1 MPSLALPL
9 LILLAVASSLPAVAC
24 GAPEPDRIVGLDG
37 RGEIRLA
44 SGRRAVLAGIHLPDE
59 DPWRGA
65 ALARLREREDVSV
78 TRLAAEDR
86 WGRAPVRAEA
96 EGLDL
101 ARGLVE
107 GGLAAADPASLPEGC
122 PGPPAASRFAAELLA
137 LEAAARER
145 GLGLWRADRYKPVA
159 AEDEEGVRARAGRF
173 ALVEGRIRSVGERR
187 ARTYLNL
194 GPDGRR
200 HLTIT
205 ISKRTWSNMVEK
217 GLSATALRGRR
228 VRVRGVVEEGRGPAV
243 ELAAPEV
250 LELLEGSRARP

>member
-1 MPSLALPL
+1 MPPGRRLRRA
-9 LILLAVASSLPAVAC
+9 
-24 GAPEPDRIVGLDG
+24 GADRIVGADE
-37 RGEIRLA
+37 RGELRLA
-44 SGRRAVLAGIHLPDE
+44 SGGRAVLAGVHLPE
-59 DPWRGA
+59 EAPWRGA
-65 ALARLREREDVSV
+65 TLARLRERGEV
-78 TRLAAEDR
+78 TVRRLAAEDR
-86 WGRAPVRAEA
+86 WGRAPVRVEA
-96 EGLDL
+96 GGLDL
-101 ARGLVE
+101 AQGLVE
-107 GGLAAADPASLPEGC
+107 EGLAAADPASLPAGC
-122 PGPPAASRFAAELLA
+122 PVAAEASPFAPGRFAAELLA
-137 LEAAARER
+137 LEATARER
-145 GLGLWRADRYKPVA
+145 GLGLWRTDRYKPVA

-187 ARTYLNL
+187 SRTYLNL

-243 ELAAPEV
+243 ELAAPEA